1 MLNTRLSTHFLK
13 SQTCCL
19 YPNNK
24 HMRNSYQNTSNE
36 LFKNVMQ
43 HYTHLITRK
52 ASVQLMYITQD
63 DEEKKENFL
72 KNKMEGRK
80 QKRRVM

>member
-1 MLNTRLSTHFLK
+1 MFFLESHYVACILITSIRETVIKTHQMNCLK
-13 SQTCCL
+13 I
-19 YPNNK
+19 
-24 HMRNSYQNTSNE
+24 
-36 LFKNVMQ
+36 VMQ
-43 HYTHLITRK
+43 HYTHLINGK